1 MQDGLSG
8 RQIAWGVLAQ
18 VWVDTSYDDAQ
29 LAAFRAQLAATG
41 LSSQQ
46 LQHLAYREV
55 CGAFALFTLAVYAS
69 AGMALPDWFYPEE
82 DARQQVSAWL
92 ARPRLLSLL
101 NPFWLLGYLLAVGL
115 MRSTMQPVLSP
126 DAQPS

>member
-1 MQDGLSG
+1 MEDLTR

-18 VWVDTSYDDAQ
+18 VWVDTSYDAAE

-41 LSSQQ
+41 LSSRE
-46 LQHLAYREV
+46 LKHIAYYEV

-101 NPFWLLGYLLAVGL
+101 NPFWWLGYLLAIGL

>member
-1 MQDGLSG
+1 MAALSG

-18 VWVDTSYDDAQ
+18 AWVDTSYDATE

-41 LSSQQ
+41 LSRRE
-46 LQHLAYREV
+46 LKRIAYREV

-82 DARQQVSAWL
+82 DAQQQVAAWL

-101 NPFWLLGYLLAVGL
+101 NPFWWLGYLLAIDL
-115 MRSTMQPVLSP
+115 MRSTLHTVLSP
-126 DAQPS
+126 DTPPS